1 LVTADFLNQK
11 FKKQKVCHSRYTQKP
26 PIEGFET
33 TSRKISNFAANS
45 VKTALEKNGAVF
57 VKTK

>member
-1 LVTADFLNQK
+1 LVTADLLNQK
-11 FKKQKVCHSRYTQKP
+11 FKRQKVCHPRYTQKP

-33 TSRKISNFAANS
+33 TSRKISNFAAS
-45 VKTALEKNGAVF
+45 SFKAALEKNGAVL